1 MRVIGPM
8 LLLIGTTAS
17 TYIVALTLLPPDECH
32 RGLGPAIME
41 KRNEIIRNTKDSFG
55 NPISK
60 KLFKMPKEAKVT
72 SLARKSRIAEKKTKD
87 YEYKNANKPEV
98 A

>member
-8 LLLIGTTAS
+8 LLLIGTTMS

-41 KRNEIIRNTKDSFG
+41 KRC
-55 NPISK
+55 
-60 KLFKMPKEAKVT
+60 
-72 SLARKSRIAEKKTKD
+72 
-87 YEYKNANKPEV
+87 
-98 A
+98 

>member
-1 MRVIGPM
+1 
-8 LLLIGTTAS
+8 
-17 TYIVALTLLPPDECH
+17 
-32 RGLGPAIME
+32 
-41 KRNEIIRNTKDSFG
+41 
-55 NPISK
+55 
-60 KLFKMPKEAKVT
+60 MPKEAKVT

>member
-1 MRVIGPM
+1 MGFVLPNRVSKFMP
-8 LLLIGTTAS
+8 LLKS
-17 TYIVALTLLPPDECH
+17 SN
-32 RGLGPAIME
+32 